1 MAKSQTA
8 TTHPKA
14 APNQLLSSAM
24 ATLASKLNS
33 ASIVKKSAPHL
44 AHRVD
49 AVLEPVQRGELQV
62 LQCETLEHVID
73 DGIGFEHGMRCV
85 CGREIG

>member
-8 TTHPKA
+8 TTHTRA

-33 ASIVKKSAPHL
+33 ASIAKKRSPPHL
-44 AHRVD
+44 EGAPMSLDRPPSV
-49 AVLEPVQRGELQV
+49 AEW
-62 LQCETLEHVID
+62 VI
-73 DGIGFEHGMRCV
+73 
-85 CGREIG
+85 

>member
-14 APNQLLSSAM
+14 APNQLLLSAM

-33 ASIVKKSAPHL
+33 ASIVKKKVPASFGGRSHEFGSSPVCRGMGHL
-44 AHRVD
+44 GSGRVPPSD
-49 AVLEPVQRGELQV
+49 PGGL
-62 LQCETLEHVID
+62 
-73 DGIGFEHGMRCV
+73 
-85 CGREIG
+85 

>member
-33 ASIVKKSAPHL
+33 ASVVKKKSPPHL
-44 AHRVD
+44 EGAPMSIGSS
-49 AVLEPVQRGELQV
+49 PVCR
-62 LQCETLEHVID
+62 
-73 DGIGFEHGMRCV
+73 
-85 CGREIG
+85 